1 MRSFHPTV
9 EDGDD
14 SKCDSLGLTDAEL
27 EVFILSLSLSP
38 HSLGIHVVFTLAWV
52 SSDGF

>member
-27 EVFILSLSLSP
+27 EVFILSLSP
-38 HSLGIHVVFTLAWV
+38 HFPGIHVVFYFSL
-52 SSDGF
+52 GKF